1 MSKISNSIVIGG
13 PIAVGK
19 SSLVGSLPFVPVQE
33 LDPNDELQL
42 LLIEKMYEG
51 DKIAPQIFQLDMLLT
66 RFDKYKKL
74 ANSKEMHV
82 FDRSIFEDVYFAKNL
97 LTNYP
102 NIWDYYHSIWKD
114 KVKELI
120 TEVGLP
126 KYYILL
132 TCDWS
137 HFKERVFARNRSAE
151 IDNFEKNES
160 YFKNMIDG
168 YEDFMVEMF
177 KEYGIKYSI
186 LDTNAFGKLEVIKE
200 AQKIL
205 KEQGIA

>member
-126 KYYILL
+126 KHYILL
-132 TCDWS
+132 TCDWT

-151 IDNFEKNES
+151 IDNFEANET

-168 YEDFMVEMF
+168 YEDFMVGIF
-177 KEYGIKYSI
+177 KEYGIDYSI

-205 KEQGIA
+205 KDKGIA